1 MENFCKIGKIENKG
15 GYDVCRNVDSKG
27 DLRYDLTLIYAKD
40 GQEELPRTTGHYHTK
55 GFAELFEV
63 IEGRTM
69 VLMQRYEKEPNKID
83 KVYIIEARAG
93 EKFIVLPD
101 FGFTNI
107 NPEKSEN
114 LLLSNWV
121 DIKVENK
128 YDFIKQY
135 SGFCYR
141 VARDEND
148 DIIFEKNNEYE
159 EVSEIIRIK
168 PKKLPRE
175 LEDLD
180 FLSNPRK
187 YEDLLT
193 AGRLY
198 EKI

>member
-1 MENFCKIGKIENKG
+1 MENFCKVGKMENKN
-15 GYDVCRNVDSKG
+15 GYDVCRGVKSDG

-40 GQEELPRTTGHYHTK
+40 EQGELPRTTGHYHTK

-69 VLMQRYEKEPNKID
+69 VLMQKHKKEPNDID
-83 KVYIIEARAG
+83 KVYIIEAKAG
-93 EKFIVLPD
+93 EKLIVLPD

-107 NPEKSEN
+107 NAEKSEN

-141 VARDEND
+141 ALRGEND
-148 DIIFEKNNEYE
+148 GIIFEKNDEYQ
-159 EVSEIIRIK
+159 EVPEVIRVR
-168 PKKLPRE
+168 PKEFPKE

-180 FLSNPRK
+180 FLSNPEK
-187 YEDLLT
+187 YKNFLT
-193 AGRLY
+193 IEHLY
-198 EKI
+198 EVI